1 MRTAVLTVSTEVVH
15 RRREDEAGPLL
26 AELAEAAGA
35 DVDTMEVVPGDF
47 DLIEDRLLTYVDA
60 DFALVLTAGGC
71 GLEPEDIVPE
81 ATLSVI
87 DREVPGLAEAMRAE
101 AIRHAPTGA
110 LTRGVSGAAGGT
122 LIVNLPGT
130 AAAVRELFPVLGPA
144 LRPAV
149 TSMRRARGLGP
160 GR

>member
-15 RRREDEAGPLL
+15 RHREDEVGPLL

-35 DVDTMEVVPGDF
+35 DVDTMEVVPSDF
-47 DLIEDRLLTYVDA
+47 DIIEDRLLTYIDSG
-60 DFALVLTAGGC
+60 FSLVLTNGGC
-71 GLEPEDIVPE
+71 GLQPEDIVPE

-101 AIRHAPTGA
+101 ARQHDPTGV
-110 LTRGVSGAAGGT
+110 LTRGVTGAAGAT
-122 LIVNLPGT
+122 LVINLPGT
-130 AAAVRELFPVLGPA
+130 AREVRELFPVVGPV
-144 LRPAV
+144 LPAAV
-149 TSMRRARGLGP
+149 ELMRRERGLEP

>member
-1 MRTAVLTVSTEVVH
+1 MRTAVLTVSSDIVH

-35 DVDTMEVVPGDF
+35 DVDAMEVVPGDF
-47 DLIEDRLLTYVDA
+47 DLIEDRLLSYVD
-60 DFALVLTAGGC
+60 DGFALVLTTGGC
-71 GLEPEDIVPE
+71 GLEPDDIVPE

-87 DREVPGLAEAMRAE
+87 DREIPGLAEAMRAE
-101 AIRHAPTGA
+101 AIRNAPTGA

-122 LIVNLPGT
+122 LIVNLPGS
-130 AAAVRELFPVLGPA
+130 AAAVRELFPVVGPT

-149 TSMRRARGLGP
+149 TSMRRARGLDTGA
-160 GR
+160 